1 MSCSCISIDGVCQDQ
16 VSVLFLYPHLLH
28 LPPTAVGISN
38 VFSVFFF
45 VCVYSCIICI
55 LHYVNHYINVV
66 ILIQLIFFH
75 LVYFKDV
82 SLGGVCINLLILTT
96 VEYFMIYIHP
106 VFSLPSFCDGYLDY
120 IHLLTIVKRG
130 A

>member
-1 MSCSCISIDGVCQDQ
+1 MC
-16 VSVLFLYPHLLH
+16 L
-28 LPPTAVGISN
+28 
-38 VFSVFFF
+38 VFFFF

>member
-38 VFSVFFF
+38 VFSVFFCL
-45 VCVYSCIICI
+45 CVLLYNMYFALCKSLHKCCYS
-55 LHYVNHYINVV
+55 VNI
-66 ILIQLIFFH
+66 FH

-106 VFSLPSFCDGYLDY
+106 VLSLPSFCDGYLDC